1 MLPVHRQLGRVGKAE
16 HPKQQ
21 SSARAGDQVIGA
33 SGPGEKSASQRRGQ
47 KPLNPPLIMQ
57 SVHAG
62 FCGFRIDQGIILT
75 TRAPSLV
82 RRHRCKFIRGRRVV
96 NANNSRTGQEGGR
109 GEVTTS
115 AGRCSRDLA
124 SMSALGVLVTMKKVG
139 PSTTPQSAK

>member
-1 MLPVHRQLGRVGKAE
+1 MGKAE

-47 KPLNPPLIMQ
+47 KPLNPLLIMQ

-82 RRHRCKFIRGRRVV
+82 KRHRCKFIRGRRVV
-96 NANNSRTGQEGGR
+96 NANNIRTGGGR

-139 PSTTPQSAK
+139 PSTTPQHAK